1 MKIAEEAGKYLNFSG
16 IVEYKDVNCVIEHGY
31 FELINNPGEISDIHI
46 EDGILRSGLLSFG
59 FIENAINVG
68 CDIYS
73 CQIKY
78 IINKSGSLKCCKI
91 NDCIWYDGTWKDNT
105 DAEGNFLKMPPN
117 SGHLRIADKIGEYK
131 NFSSIIN
138 FSDTY
143 CKVAN
148 SSFEIFHSG
157 AGVQIEFAELN
168 LLSGTLYTSKILYG
182 KNERGKII
190 DSFISNF
197 SNNGGELMNCSLEDV
212 DFNGGIAVECFV
224 NSKPFSYP

>member
-1 MKIAEEAGKYLNFSG
+1 MKKAEEAGKYINFSG
-16 IVEYKDVNCVIEHGY
+16 IVKYKGINFVIEHGY
-31 FELINNPGEISDIHI
+31 FEIINKPGEKFDIYI
-46 EDGILRSGLLSFG
+46 DDGILRSGRISFCY
-59 FIENAINVG
+59 IENAINVG

-78 IINKSGSLKCCKI
+78 IINKEGSIKYCKV

-105 DAEGNFLKMPPN
+105 DEKGNFLKMPPN

-131 NFSSIIN
+131 NFSGIIN

-148 SSFEIFHSG
+148 SSFEIFRAG

-168 LLSGTLYTSKILYG
+168 LLSGTLYTSKI
-182 KNERGKII
+182 
-190 DSFISNF
+190 
-197 SNNGGELMNCSLEDV
+197 
-212 DFNGGIAVECFV
+212 FV
-224 NSKPFSYP
+224 WQE